1 MVLAPGLHRQRS
13 GGGLA
18 GAMVDVPMT
27 APEPVEHE
35 LKYRPGASGMAHLGI
50 PNNSQPHWYCTC
62 GRWRKD
68 RNLRGQPFRET
79 AEKHHRKHVREATS

>member
-1 MVLAPGLHRQRS
+1 MHKDCEGMIGHDQTICPACVTSAPR
-13 GGGLA
+13 
-18 GAMVDVPMT
+18 
-27 APEPVEHE
+27 PVEHE
-35 LKYRPGASGMAHLGI
+35 LKYAVGASGLAHLGI